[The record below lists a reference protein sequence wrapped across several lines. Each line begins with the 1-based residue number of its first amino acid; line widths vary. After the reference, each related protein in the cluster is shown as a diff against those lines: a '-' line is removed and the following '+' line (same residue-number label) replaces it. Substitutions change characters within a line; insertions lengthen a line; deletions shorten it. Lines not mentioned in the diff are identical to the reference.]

1 MDLSKRE
8 QEALAFYK
16 EQQQAVGEMLDS
28 RGWKVVL
35 KAVEELLRQAVRVGS
50 QEVEGYKLYRAQGW
64 QEVLLK
70 LVNEM
75 NNLANATEEELLMR
89 SRQEGDGN
97 G

>member
-8 QEALAFYK
+8 REVLAAYK

-28 RGWKVVL
+28 NGWRVVL
-35 KAVEELLRQAVRVGS
+35 KAVEELLRQAVQVTG

-64 QEVLLK
+64 QEVLPK

-75 NNLANATEEELLMR
+75 NDLASATEEELLMR
-89 SRQEGDGN
+89 MQREEAN

>member
-8 QEALAFYK
+8 QEALAYYK

-28 RGWKVVL
+28 RGWAVAL
-35 KAVEELLRQAVRVGS
+35 KAVEQLLKQAVRVAAT
-50 QEVEGYKLYRAQGW
+50 EIEGYKLYRAQGW
-64 QEVLLK
+64 QEVLPK

-75 NNLANATEEELLMR
+75 NDLANATEEELVMR
-89 SRQEGDGN
+89 MQRDESN